1 MSSFDPIPPIRIDD
15 PNVILINPI
24 AQRFDANES
33 PAAPVGTGQKI
44 LITTP
49 DSTPTDPV
57 VLNVTDNAS
66 DGSVDIA
73 IGTIAADVYIT
84 GDPLASNAARLVVG
98 LGANSAGQILSN
110 AGSTFQ
116 VADYY
121 KGQVIVNYTGAIPVP
136 GVKVDLNSP
145 TVERI
150 TAADVVNGQLP
161 NNGLNQSTIGE
172 NAPKSTVVDNPN
184 SPNLPDFYINTGAAN
199 DQILGSGAND
209 FIRAGAG
216 DDIING
222 GDGNDIIR
230 AGTGNDEVTLGA
242 GTDIYYLTF
251 DQFLTPEGASA
262 NTQDTITDFN
272 AAEDSIQLAAELAS
286 KVTYVGLGTN
296 SVTFTYNGSTPPS
309 TLTIVSNG
317 DAINTIQFV

>member
-1 MSSFDPIPPIRIDD
+1 MSSFVPIPPISIDD

-24 AQRFDANES
+24 EQRFAAGES
-33 PAAPVGTGQKI
+33 AAAPIGTGQKV

-49 DSTPTDPV
+49 DSTGTDPV
-57 VLNVTDNAS
+57 VLNITDNAS
-66 DGSVDIA
+66 DGFVELA
-73 IGTIAADVYIT
+73 IGTIGADVYVT

-98 LGANSAGQILSN
+98 LGTDSTGQILSN
-110 AGSTFQ
+110 AGSTLQ

-121 KGQVIVNYTGAIPVP
+121 KGQVIVNYTGAIPVQ
-136 GVKVDLNSP
+136 GVKVDLSTP
-145 TVERI
+145 TVGNI
-150 TAADVVNGQLP
+150 TAADVADGTLP

-172 NAPKSTVVDNPN
+172 NAPKSTVTDNPN

-230 AGTGNDEVTLGA
+230 AGTGNDEVTLGN

-251 DQFLTPEGASA
+251 DQFLRPEGASA
-262 NTQDTITDFN
+262 TTQDTITDFN
-272 AAEDSIQLAAELAS
+272 AAEDSIQLAAELEAE
-286 KVTYVGLGTN
+286 VTYAGLGTN
-296 SVTFTYNGSTPPS
+296 RVTITYNGSSPPS

-317 DAINTIQFV
+317 DAIDAIQFV